1 LMGLGMATALL
12 GLIVLI
18 PLIAHASW
26 HAYCDLTERPPS
38 STASDLA

>member
-1 LMGLGMATALL
+1 MVTGLL

-26 HAYCDLTERPPS
+26 HAYCDLTERPPTS
-38 STASDLA
+38 AASDGI